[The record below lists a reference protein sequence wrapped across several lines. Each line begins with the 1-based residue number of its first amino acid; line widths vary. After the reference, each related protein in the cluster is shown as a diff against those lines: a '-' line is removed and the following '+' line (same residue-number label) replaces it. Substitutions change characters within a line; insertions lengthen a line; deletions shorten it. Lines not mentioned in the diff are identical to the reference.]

1 MREYVLVCVVAA
13 VFTYLV
19 TPLVRAVA
27 AGTTDSGPVYAIDQ
41 TATAYAIPGASA
53 DLLARLGYRTT
64 DVTAVPAAWVE
75 FFHPG
80 PRLDPAAAQTVVSAG
95 S

>member
-27 AGTTDSGPVYAIDQ
+27 VAVGAFTPV
-41 TATAYAIPGASA
+41 
-53 DLLARLGYRTT
+53 R
-64 DVTAVPAAWVE
+64 
-75 FFHPG
+75 
-80 PRLDPAAAQTVVSAG
+80 
-95 S
+95 